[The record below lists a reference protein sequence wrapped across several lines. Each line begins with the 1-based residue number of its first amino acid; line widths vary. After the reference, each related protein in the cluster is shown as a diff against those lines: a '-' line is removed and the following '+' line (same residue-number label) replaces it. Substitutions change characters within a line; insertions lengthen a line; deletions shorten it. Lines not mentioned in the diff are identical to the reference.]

1 MALHN
6 KSYQAILLVCWAVS
20 FCLLSKQNKMHKN
33 ASSNWT
39 EEVVLSE
46 LREVQANSV
55 EKQYAMSDNNKI
67 LFY

>member
-1 MALHN
+1 M
-6 KSYQAILLVCWAVS
+6 CWAVS
-20 FCLLSKQNKMHKN
+20 FCFLSKQKKTHKN

-39 EEVVLSE
+39 EEVILSE
-46 LREVQANSV
+46 LREVQANGV